1 MRSIKFKLIL
11 STSAMLLASLV
22 FVSFTILSKQIKT
35 QRRNLAESAGYMMR
49 VVNAEVEK
57 FLATPKTL
65 LSAVEGYVKSTD
77 NIDKLALENW
87 MEQTVKTSNSSVALL
102 YFTSA
107 VPYKDG
113 GLVAFDIHYTPPSD
127 WDQTSRGW
135 FINAKNDSSQA
146 IVMTDPY
153 VDTVTGDLVAT
164 LSKAV
169 YKDGKFIGCVGADI
183 TMNELMGLVEDFS
196 LSDSG
201 FSYLLDKNGL
211 YITHIDK
218 NRILSSNFFTEQGFE
233 NLSGSI
239 NTQEGYVNLEAGHGN
254 YLFGCALPKE
264 TGWLF
269 VSTGLDSELF
279 REIIANLFFALL
291 VTVAC
296 LAGAFVITIFI
307 ARTLVKPIHQVDVAV
322 NGIAEGNANLTQR
335 LSVSSKDEVGHLV
348 GGFNNFM
355 AKLQDIVTDVKNSK
369 DNLGV
374 IKVDLQESIDSAASA
389 ITQILSNIDSVGGQV
404 GQQAESVNQTSAAVA
419 EIAENINSLER
430 MIDSQSNGV
439 SQASAAVEEMLGNI
453 ASVNSSVDKMAN
465 SFGSLEA
472 NANEGIQHQKV
483 LSEQVTQIAEQATT
497 LQDANKAISAVASQT
512 NLLAMNA
519 AIEAAHAGEAGK
531 GFSVVADEIRKLSET
546 SAAESKKIGE
556 ELRKIN
562 EAINSVVVTSRDSSE
577 SFAGVSEKI
586 QQTDMLVQQIK
597 AAMEE
602 QQEGS
607 RQIVDALKVMND
619 STSEVKTASHEMAVG
634 NQTIL
639 KEIHNLQDATQVIKD
654 GMKEMSAGAKEMNET
669 SAILS
674 EISGKVGDSIN
685 QIGAQIDQFQV

>member
-1 MRSIKFKLIL
+1 MRSIRFKLIL
-11 STSAMLLASLV
+11 STSLMLITSLV
-22 FVSFTILSKQIKT
+22 VVSTFILIRQIET
-35 QRRNLAESAGYMMR
+35 QKASLAESAGYMMK
-49 VVNAEVEK
+49 VVNSEVNS
-57 FLATPKTL
+57 FLSAPKNL
-65 LSAVEGYVKSTD
+65 LGAVEGYVKAND
-77 NIDKLALENW
+77 EINKEDFEDWL
-87 MEQTVKTSNSSVALL
+87 EQTIKNTKSPVSLL
-102 YFTSA
+102 YYTNE

-113 GLVAFDIHYTPPSD
+113 GFVAFDIHYTPPAD

-135 FINAKNDSSQA
+135 FINAKASPTQS

-153 VDTVTGDLVAT
+153 IDTVTGDLVAT

-169 YKDGKFIGCVGADI
+169 YKDGKFVGCVGADI
-183 TMNELMGLVEDFS
+183 TMNEILELVEDFS

-201 FSYLLDKNGL
+201 FSYILNKDGL
-211 YITHIDK
+211 YITNFDK
-218 NRILSSNFFTEQGFE
+218 NRILSSNFFTEQQFE
-233 NLSGSI
+233 HLAEHI
-239 NTQEGYVNLEAGHGN
+239 NTPEGYVNLEAGHGN
-254 YLFGCALPKE
+254 YLFGCSLSGD

-279 REIIANLFFALL
+279 SEIMKNLLYAVVIAI
-291 VTVAC
+291 VC
-296 LAGAFVITIFI
+296 LAVAFVITVFI
-307 ARTLVKPIHQVDVAV
+307 ARTLVKPINQVDVAV
-322 NGIAEGNANLTQR
+322 NGIAEGNANLSQR

-348 GGFNNFM
+348 GGFNKFM
-355 AKLQDIVTDVKNSK
+355 EKMQSIVSDVKDSK

-374 IKVDLQESIDSAASA
+374 IKVDLQDSIDGTANA
-389 ITQILSNIDSVGGQV
+389 IKQILSNIETVGGHV
-404 GQQAESVNQTSAAVA
+404 NSQAASVNQTSAAVA
-419 EIAENINSLER
+419 EISENINSLER

-453 ASVNSSVDKMAN
+453 ASVNNSVDKMAS
-465 SFGSLEA
+465 SFGALEA

-483 LSEQVTQIAEQATT
+483 LSEQVTHIAEQATT

-556 ELRKIN
+556 ELHKIN
-562 EAINSVVVTSRDSSE
+562 EAINSVVVTSRESSE
-577 SFAGVSEKI
+577 SFSGVSEKI

-607 RQIVDALKVMND
+607 RQIVDALKIMND
-619 STSEVKTASHEMAVG
+619 STSEVKSASREMSEG
-634 NQTIL
+634 NKAIL
-639 KEIHNLQDATQVIKD
+639 KEIHNLQDATSVIKD
-654 GMKEMSAGAKEMNET
+654 GMSEMEAGAKEMSDT
-669 SAILS
+669 STVLS
-674 EISGKVGDSIN
+674 EISDKVGESIN
-685 QIGAQIDQFQV
+685 QIGTQIDQFQV

>member
-49 VVNAEVEK
+49 VVNSEVEE

-77 NIDKLALENW
+77 NIDKLAFENW
-87 MEQTVKTSNSSVALL
+87 MEQTVKASNSSVGLL
-102 YFTSA
+102 YYTSA

-113 GLVAFDIHYTPPSD
+113 GLVAFDIHYTPPAD

-279 REIIANLFFALL
+279 REIMAIHPFLFKNEPLPGARSCAPNPFHYTSNCRPCKTLRKKGWRDKGSPAAVSHFSFQHFLG
-291 VTVAC
+291 V
-296 LAGAFVITIFI
+296 LAGAVRVAAQHTGN
-307 ARTLVKPIHQVDVAV
+307 LVHPRV
-322 NGIAEGNANLTQR
+322 
-335 LSVSSKDEVGHLV
+335 
-348 GGFNNFM
+348 
-355 AKLQDIVTDVKNSK
+355 
-369 DNLGV
+369 
-374 IKVDLQESIDSAASA
+374 
-389 ITQILSNIDSVGGQV
+389 
-404 GQQAESVNQTSAAVA
+404 
-419 EIAENINSLER
+419 
-430 MIDSQSNGV
+430 
-439 SQASAAVEEMLGNI
+439 
-453 ASVNSSVDKMAN
+453 
-465 SFGSLEA
+465 
-472 NANEGIQHQKV
+472 
-483 LSEQVTQIAEQATT
+483 
-497 LQDANKAISAVASQT
+497 
-512 NLLAMNA
+512 
-519 AIEAAHAGEAGK
+519 AGK
-531 GFSVVADEIRKLSET
+531 GR
-546 SAAESKKIGE
+546 
-556 ELRKIN
+556 
-562 EAINSVVVTSRDSSE
+562 
-577 SFAGVSEKI
+577 
-586 QQTDMLVQQIK
+586 
-597 AAMEE
+597 
-602 QQEGS
+602 
-607 RQIVDALKVMND
+607 
-619 STSEVKTASHEMAVG
+619 
-634 NQTIL
+634 
-639 KEIHNLQDATQVIKD
+639 
-654 GMKEMSAGAKEMNET
+654 
-669 SAILS
+669 
-674 EISGKVGDSIN
+674 
-685 QIGAQIDQFQV
+685 